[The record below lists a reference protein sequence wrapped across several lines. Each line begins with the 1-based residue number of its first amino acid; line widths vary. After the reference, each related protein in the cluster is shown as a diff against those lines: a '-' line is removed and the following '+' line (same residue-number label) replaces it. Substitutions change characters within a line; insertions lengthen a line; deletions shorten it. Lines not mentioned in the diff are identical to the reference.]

1 MRNRPYCYY
10 YRTIFAMTLVLF
22 LPTMLPVSPALGA
35 EAADAKVETAGER
48 AHFAQAFCQASPER
62 VAAYKARLKD
72 RLSDADDF
80 DRHWQQGWARADP
93 QVGEMRSLRD
103 RNPEEFASRIK
114 VNCER
119 LKWMAENSLRARPQ
133 K

>member
-1 MRNRPYCYY
+1 MRNRPYCYCR
-10 YRTIFAMTLVLF
+10 RTIFAVTSALF
-22 LPTMLPVSPALGA
+22 LSMMLPVAGALGA
-35 EAADAKVETAGER
+35 EAADAKAEAAGER
-48 AHFAQAFCQASPER
+48 AHFAQAFCQVSPER

-72 RLSDADDF
+72 RLSDAHDF
-80 DRHWQQGWARADP
+80 DRHWQLGWTRADR
-93 QVGEMRSLRD
+93 QVRDMSSLRD
-103 RNPEEFASRIK
+103 SNPEEFASRIK